1 MGAGDLNT
9 VGNPSMDLHPI
20 QGGVEMLLVT
30 SCYRNR
36 DKFWLNGSFGSNA
49 DLTFT

>member
-1 MGAGDLNT
+1 MGIGELGAG
-9 VGNPSMDLHPI
+9 GNLAMDKHPI

-36 DKFWLNGSFGSNA
+36 DKFQP
-49 DLTFT
+49 DE